1 MAECEMSARRA
12 ACGCPCRVDGAVARS
27 TVLPPLPVHLPT
39 CSLAPSSPDSLPS
52 HSLAFP
58 LHLMNPPELAAFL
71 KVRVR
76 TVRDWPKPR
85 VNFRDVTTLFGD
97 PDAFRAIIKAF
108 AIECGRLQVNRVA
121 AVDARGFIL
130 GGAVAYETHTPF
142 VLVRKKGK
150 LPFKTVAAEYVLEYG
165 TATIEI
171 HADACQA
178 GDRVL
183 IVDDLIA
190 TGGTLLAA
198 VRLLRSLG
206 AEIVAVAAVI
216 DLPELGGSAR
226 LREQGLAVHTLC
238 EFSEDE

>member
-1 MAECEMSARRA
+1 
-12 ACGCPCRVDGAVARS
+12 
-27 TVLPPLPVHLPT
+27 
-39 CSLAPSSPDSLPS
+39 
-52 HSLAFP
+52 
-58 LHLMNPPELAAFL
+58 MNPPELAAFL
-71 KVRVR
+71 KSRVR
-76 TVRDWPKPR
+76 TVRDWPKPK

-97 PDAFRAIIKAF
+97 PDAFRAIVRAL
-108 AIECGRLQVNRVA
+108 ATEARRLEVSRIA

-142 VLVRKKGK
+142 ALVRKKGK
-150 LPFKTVAAEYVLEYG
+150 LPYKTVSADYALEYG

-171 HADACQA
+171 HADACQP

-198 VRLLRSLG
+198 ASLFRSLG
-206 AEIVAVAAVI
+206 AEVVGVAAVI
-216 DLPELGGSAR
+216 DLPALGGSVK
-226 LREQGLAVHTLC
+226 LRAAKLPVHTLC